1 MWRRLVSS
9 RVAPCKFRS
18 FSSRQRGVVVYWDDH
33 RAFGKVRSNDGK
45 ELFLHKSSLRE
56 EVTPGSAVDFE
67 VQWVEEKKQDHAK
80 DVRLVKPE
88 VTLDAASRIQA
99 VRAEDLM
106 KVEPLDLTPDATEGQ
121 HLEMMA
127 KQMDQLRQQGLQ
139 SQQLLAQN
147 QQLLVQ
153 SQQLLVQGLFALIQQ
168 QNVQN
173 ANLERALLALT
184 NKMGMELP
192 ESRLQAD
199 LPLKFPS
206 TGSMPGAADMSTA
219 SAPQAEV
226 QPAAEPLPNP
236 SPEQEVV
243 TPVRE
248 EGVKPFVER
257 EGGAQGSDL
266 ETSAKSKALEEE
278 AETSEEEPLES
289 EPTTTS
295 QPAERDLH
303 AKETQA
309 EPRQAEVAETSAAA
323 EEEETSAVEAEPE
336 KAGSFNLVGS
346 FNDWDAE
353 NYPLQGDS
361 WRVSIRNN
369 APMGSRKGFQREEFQ
384 ILQDGSWETRLF
396 PAGGTEETVVLLRP
410 GRWNRAA
417 MSSEE
422 HPGHG
427 RNWAVEGKPGAAF
440 KVSLKDRTVSCE
452 HA

>member
-1 MWRRLVSS
+1 MWRRLCAS
-9 RVAPCKFRS
+9 RVASCKFRS

-33 RAFGKVRSNDGK
+33 RAFGKVQSNDGR
-45 ELFLHKSSLRE
+45 ELFVHKSSLRE
-56 EVTPGSAVDFE
+56 EVKQGSAVDFE

-88 VTLDAASRIQA
+88 ATLEASRIQA
-99 VRAEDLM
+99 VRAEDLL
-106 KVEPLDLTPDATEGQ
+106 KVEPLDLTPATEGQ

-127 KQMDQLRQQGLQ
+127 KQMEQLRQQGLQ

-219 SAPQAEV
+219 AAAKAEV
-226 QPAAEPLPNP
+226 QPAEPNP
-236 SPEQEVV
+236 SPEKEVA
-243 TPVRE
+243 TPVSE
-248 EGVKPFVER
+248 AEGVKHCVER
-257 EGGAQGSDL
+257 E
-266 ETSAKSKALEEE
+266 ETSATALEEE
-278 AETSEEEPLES
+278 AETSEEEPLGS
-289 EPTTTS
+289 EPTMTETN
-295 QPAERDLH
+295 LH
-303 AKETQA
+303 ATETSAAPAPAGPSTERNLHATETEA
-309 EPRQAEVAETSAAA
+309 EQRQVAETSAVA
-323 EEEETSAVEAEPE
+323 EEEEASAVEVEE

-384 ILQDGSWETRLF
+384 ILQDGSWESRLF